1 MKTKNLFSILALIVF
16 TFFAIAS
23 TEEDESAFIKG
34 ICPADIYTGL
44 EGIGFTT
51 DRVYN
56 SETGHIWTS
65 TCKLGG
71 IDYIVEI
78 FGDKATKVNSTR
90 GTAMLDYNKDIKNSL
105 PFLIYLASL
114 QYENSDPQIAE
125 QWIKDNFNNDQATT
139 TIGGVKFTILAPTQL
154 VRVLSLE
161 KAE

>member
-1 MKTKNLFSILALIVF
+1 MKTKNLFSILTLMVF

-51 DRVYN
+51 DKVYN
-56 SETGHIWTS
+56 NEAGHLWTS
-65 TCKLGG
+65 TSKLGG
-71 IDYIVEI
+71 IDYRVEI
-78 FGDKATKVNSTR
+78 YSTKATKVISAR
-90 GTAMLDYNKDIKNSL
+90 GTAILDYNKDINNSI
-105 PFLIYLASL
+105 PFLVYLTSL
-114 QYENSDPQIAE
+114 QYENSNPQLAE
-125 QWIKDNFNNDQATT
+125 QWVKDNFNNDKATT
-139 TIGGVKFTILAPTQL
+139 TIGEVKFTILAPTQF